1 MGSALAATPGD
12 RRDDRRPLRRRCC
25 AGISAPRRRGAV
37 PPRLEGTT
45 RPVRSR
51 AAPGQDAIDR
61 VRALRSRK
69 PKRAWRRE
77 AGDVQLPGFHP
88 HLWANVEERQNPRST
103 QDHPPTALCKIESAE
118 GGASKAQTSVRG
130 GAREM
135 VEVRGTGILQL
146 SCSPRE
152 SGQPPKFSVT
162 GDPALDARATATQ
175 SKESD
180 DVAKTRGDRRALAL
194 QTQHPSSLSQFAL

>member
-88 HLWANVEERQNPRST
+88 HLWANVAERQNPRST

-135 VEVRGTGILQL
+135 VEVRGTGILR
-146 SCSPRE
+146 SEERRVGKECRSRWSPY
-152 SGQPPKFSVT
+152 
-162 GDPALDARATATQ
+162 
-175 SKESD
+175 
-180 DVAKTRGDRRALAL
+180 
-194 QTQHPSSLSQFAL
+194 H